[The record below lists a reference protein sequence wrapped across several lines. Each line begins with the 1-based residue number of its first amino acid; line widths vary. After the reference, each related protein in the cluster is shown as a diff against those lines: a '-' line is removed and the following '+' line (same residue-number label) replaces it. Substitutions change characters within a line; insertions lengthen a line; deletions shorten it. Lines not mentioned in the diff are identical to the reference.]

1 MSQQL
6 VERGKDTP
14 VSALQKLLT
23 ANQKQLAMALPNSLR
38 ERPDRFIRL
47 ATTALITTPSLQ
59 NCNMLSIANSVM
71 LAAQLGLEPNNGLG
85 HGWLI
90 PYKGVCTFQ
99 PGYRGL
105 LELAYRSES
114 IVTAQPIVVYVGDD
128 FDYAEGAE
136 PRLIHRPAPIAQR
149 RSAKDEVEE
158 WEWVGAYSR
167 VKLPSG
173 HTDVLWMWRDEILA
187 VRDKSGNISQKNP
200 DASPWRRWFWE
211 MAKKTP
217 VKRHCKF
224 LRLSGAAQLAVGVD
238 DQAEAFAGRPST
250 DKLPDIAQD
259 LVIDEYMKEQAL
271 SADDALE
278 GSREAAQEVAE
289 RKLSEMG
296 KR

>member
-47 ATTALITTPSLQ
+47 ATTALIVTPKLQ
-59 NCNMLSIANSVM
+59 NCSMLSIANSVM

-105 LELAYRSES
+105 LELAYRAES
-114 IVTAQPIVVYVGDD
+114 VISAQPIVVYVGDD

-136 PRLIHRPAPIAQR
+136 PHLIHRPAPIAQR
-149 RSAKDEVEE
+149 RPNKDDAEE
-158 WEWVGAYSR
+158 WDWIGAYSR

-187 VRDKSGNISQKNP
+187 VRDKSSQSK
-200 DASPWRRWFWE
+200 DDSYSPWKKWFWE
-211 MAKKTP
+211 MVKKTP

-224 LRLSGAAQLAVGVD
+224 LKLSGEAQLAVGID
-238 DQAEAFAGRPST
+238 DQAEVFAGRPST

-259 LVIDEYMKEQAL
+259 LVIDEYMKEQAQ
-271 SADDALE
+271 SADDALD

-289 RKLSEMG
+289 RKLSDMG